1 VKEETKSISQRKKKT
16 KVESDVIE
24 EKMAIEKKLGSV
36 KLVVIEEVAV
46 KGEIVVKSESTQRRR
61 NAEVPVMIETTKKL
75 VAPTK
80 IDITL
85 MIRKKVKIVTEVVNL
100 IKNRRTVAI
109 SITMMIN
116 VNVGE
121 MMY

>member
-1 VKEETKSISQRKKKT
+1 
-16 KVESDVIE
+16 
-24 EKMAIEKKLGSV
+24 
-36 KLVVIEEVAV
+36 VIEEVA
-46 KGEIVVKSESTQRRR
+46 VKSESTQRRR
-61 NAEVPVMIETTKKL
+61 NAEVPVMIEMTKKL
-75 VAPTK
+75 VAPAK
-80 IDITL
+80 IDIVL
-85 MIRKKVKIVTEVVNL
+85 MIRKKVKIVTEVVNM

>member
-1 VKEETKSISQRKKKT
+1 
-16 KVESDVIE
+16 
-24 EKMAIEKKLGSV
+24 M
-36 KLVVIEEVAV
+36 IEEVA
-46 KGEIVVKSESTQRRR
+46 VKSESTQRRR
-61 NAEVPVMIETTKKL
+61 NAEVPVMIEMTKKL
-75 VAPTK
+75 VAPAK
-80 IDITL
+80 IDIVL
-85 MIRKKVKIVTEVVNL
+85 MIRKKVKIVTEVVNM

>member
-1 VKEETKSISQRKKKT
+1 
-16 KVESDVIE
+16 
-24 EKMAIEKKLGSV
+24 M
-36 KLVVIEEVAV
+36 IEEVA
-46 KGEIVVKSESTQRRR
+46 VKSESTQRRR

-75 VAPTK
+75 VAPAK
-80 IDITL
+80 IDIVL
-85 MIRKKVKIVTEVVNL
+85 MIRKKVKIVTEVVNM